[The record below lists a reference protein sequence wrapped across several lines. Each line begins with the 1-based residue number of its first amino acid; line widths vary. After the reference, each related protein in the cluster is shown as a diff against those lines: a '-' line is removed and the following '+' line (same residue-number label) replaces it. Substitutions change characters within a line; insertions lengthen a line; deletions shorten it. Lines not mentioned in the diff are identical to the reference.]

1 MALARL
7 ALRNLQQRV
16 LSGGSLQKQNRL
28 SNNNELVARFATT
41 AVGDKG
47 KSEGSEVAV
56 SEGNN
61 DKKKSRLF
69 PRRRGRRWLSRNV
82 DRDFLPAPFE
92 LFPSGLGNALMQ
104 ATENINKLFNNM
116 NLTPWSLSGRVKESD
131 NHYKLKYDMPGIPKE
146 NVNITIGDGVLTIKG
161 EHKEEKEEGGDD
173 DDNEYFSSSSYGYYN
188 TSLVLPD
195 DAKVDEIK
203 AELKD
208 GVLSVTIPRS
218 EKPKKDVKQV
228 NVE

>member
-16 LSGGSLQKQNRL
+16 LSTGSLQKQCNRL
-28 SNNNELVARFATT
+28 SNNNELVARFST

-47 KSEGSEVAV
+47 KSEGSEVAI
-56 SEGNN
+56 SE
-61 DKKKSRLF
+61 DKKSRLF
-69 PRRRGRRWLSRNV
+69 PRRRGRRWLSRDY

-104 ATENINKLFNNM
+104 ATQNINKLFENM
-116 NLTPWSLSGRVKESD
+116 NLTPWSLSGHVKESD
-131 NHYKLKYDMPGIPKE
+131 NHYKLKYEMPGIPKE
-146 NVNITIGDGVLTIKG
+146 DVKITIGDGVLTIKG
-161 EHKEEKEEGGDD
+161 EHKEEKEESRDNDD
-173 DDNEYFSSSSYGYYN
+173 DHHEYWSSYGYYN

-195 DAKVDEIK
+195 DAKIDEIK

-208 GVLSVTIPRS
+208 GVLIVTIPKS
-218 EKPKKDVKQV
+218 EKPKKDVKHV

>member
-16 LSGGSLQKQNRL
+16 LSTGSLQKHCNRL
-28 SNNNELVARFATT
+28 SNNNELDARFST

-56 SEGNN
+56 SE
-61 DKKKSRLF
+61 DKKSRLF
-69 PRRRGRRWLSRNV
+69 PRRRGKKWLSRNY

-104 ATENINKLFNNM
+104 ATENINKLFENM

-146 NVNITIGDGVLTIKG
+146 DVKITIGDGVLTIKG
-161 EHKEEKEEGGDD
+161 EHKEEKEDNDD
-173 DDNEYFSSSSYGYYN
+173 EYWSSYGYYN
-188 TSLVLPD
+188 TSMVLPD

-208 GVLSVTIPRS
+208 GVLIVSIPRS
-218 EKPKKDVKQV
+218 EKPIKDVKHV